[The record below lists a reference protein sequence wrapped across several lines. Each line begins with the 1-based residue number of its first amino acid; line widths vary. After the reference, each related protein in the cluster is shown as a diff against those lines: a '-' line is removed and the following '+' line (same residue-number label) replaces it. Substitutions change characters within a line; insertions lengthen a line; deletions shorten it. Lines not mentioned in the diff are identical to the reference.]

1 MIFMKKATKKKKMKL
16 KSEGFLFIVLGLI
29 LLAIP
34 IVNVYTKAILSE
46 SNIDLERVRSD
57 IENQKNLNS
66 SLKMEISELSSL
78 DKIQVVAAENGLSYQ
93 NGNIK
98 VVTNE

>member
-1 MIFMKKATKKKKMKL
+1 MKKATKKKRFKL
-16 KSEGFLFIVLGLI
+16 KSEGILYIIIALI

-46 SNIDLERVRSD
+46 SNIELERVKSD
-57 IENQKNLNS
+57 IENQENLNN

-98 VVTNE
+98 VVTNK

>member
-1 MIFMKKATKKKKMKL
+1 MKKATKKKKMKL

-57 IENQKNLNS
+57 IENQENLNS
-66 SLKMEISELSSL
+66 SLKMEISDFEATSISFQYPSFSSHL
-78 DKIQVVAAENGLSYQ
+78 INSLYFFPFL
-93 NGNIK
+93 
-98 VVTNE
+98 